1 MEFKLNSLTSYGQKW
16 EVTDNALLKD
26 VDPSGIKDVKRAEVT
41 SHEFG
46 WGTGVSIC
54 LFLKSG
60 GVKYLPLSSES
71 SLEVGDEVS
80 TDSIE
85 ILQLERDGDNPIYRF
100 DGEVSEDEEEEEVKP
115 RANRRT
121 RK

>member
-1 MEFKLNSLTSYGQKW
+1 MEFKLNSLTSYGKKW

-26 VDPSGIKDVKRAEVT
+26 VDPSGIMGVERAEVT
-41 SHEFG
+41 SHEFD

-60 GVKYLPLSSES
+60 GVKYLPLSNES
-71 SLEVGDEVS
+71 DLEVGDEVS
-80 TDSIE
+80 TESIE

-100 DGEVSEDEEEEEVKP
+100 DGEISNDEEEGETKP
-115 RANRRT
+115 RAKRT

>member
-41 SHEFG
+41 SHEFD